1 MEKMSKKMFWIRFAL
16 FIFSAFVIPFTFL
29 VWRFKLFS
37 KVSKLSVGGW
47 GVIAIIFGAV
57 FFIVLIKY
65 VRKGLPFSML
75 SQVLEGIC
83 KVLIPILAALLI
95 VDTMKNSMEQMFQFL
110 FVLLFSEMI
119 AIVVNPFPRWIHE
132 NKIEFENKRTTTLL
146 ETLGILGKKEDK

>member
-16 FIFSAFVIPFTFL
+16 FIFSAFIIPFTFL

-57 FFIVLIKY
+57 FFIILIKY

-110 FVLLFSEMI
+110 YILFFSEMI